1 MRKSKF
7 YKIENVELF
16 VETGIKSDKFKEE
29 KLKSIIDEVI
39 NLVGKLQDTEEYD
52 KDVCYFSDKEH
63 AIAMLKEISNVIK
76 E

>member
-52 KDVCYFSDKEH
+52 KDVCYLSDKEH